1 MKVEEL
7 ISINELNFQGL
18 VNILKTIP
26 NSGMFTTQLCCL
38 DTELSGEAIS
48 QIDLLPHLINRGIG
62 SPYINVMS
70 SNKHKFVDNVNK
82 YIMFSKV
89 AEDTLI

>member
-48 QIDLLPHLINRGIG
+48 
-62 SPYINVMS
+62 
-70 SNKHKFVDNVNK
+70 
-82 YIMFSKV
+82 
-89 AEDTLI
+89 